1 MNNMN
6 KINNSYDLFFKKE
19 NLDFNK
25 TEKIVNDSL
34 KKADDG
40 ELFLEFKQSES
51 FVYDDKKIKNASI
64 STDKGF
70 GLRSVKDETSAYSH
84 SSNIN
89 ETSIKNASKVVQS
102 ILSTSSK
109 SKIINPV
116 RTNKKHYSNINPL
129 NGFSS
134 NEKTKLL
141 KSIDEYARKLNK
153 KVKQVSASLH
163 GEWQAVHILRKGG
176 YHCGDIRPLVRLN
189 ISITVDDGKRM
200 ETGSSGAGGRRNY
213 IDFFNEKIWKQQT
226 EDALRQALTNLK
238 SKSAPAGKM
247 PIVLGPGWPGIIL
260 HEAIGHGLEGDFNRK
275 KISVFSEL
283 LGKKI
288 ASKNVTVVDD
298 GTIDNRRGSITVDD
312 EGTPSQCTTL
322 IENGIM
328 VGHMQDR
335 LNANLMKTKSTG
347 NGRRES
353 YEYLPMPRMTN
364 TYMLGGDVP
373 EEDIFK
379 SVKKGLYA
387 VNFSGGSVDITSGQ
401 FEFSASEAYMIENG
415 KVTNPV
421 KGATLIGKGE
431 EVLKKISLVGNNMS
445 LDGGIGTCGKE
456 GQGVPVG
463 VGQPTIL
470 VDEILVGGTDV

>member
-1 MNNMN
+1 MN
-6 KINNSYDLFFKKE
+6 KTHSSYDLFFKKE
-19 NLDFNK
+19 GLDFGK
-25 TEKIVNDSL
+25 TEKIVNESL
-34 KKADDG
+34 RKADDG

-51 FVYDDKKIKNASI
+51 FVYDDKKIKNAST

-70 GLRSVKDETSAYSH
+70 GIRSVKDETSAYSH
-84 SSNIN
+84 SSDIS
-89 ETSIKNASKVVQS
+89 ETSIKNAGKTVRS
-102 ILSTSSK
+102 ILSSSSK
-109 SKIINPV
+109 SKIIDPI
-116 RTNKKHYSNINPL
+116 RTNKKYYSNLNPL
-129 NGFSS
+129 NGFTS
-134 NEKTKLL
+134 EQKTKLL
-141 KSIDEYARKLNK
+141 KSIDEYARKLDK
-153 KVKQVSASLH
+153 RVKQVSASLH
-163 GEWQAVHILRKGG
+163 GEWQAIHILRKGG

-200 ETGSSGAGGRRNY
+200 ETGLSGVGGRKNY
-213 IDFFNEKIWKQQT
+213 IDFFTDTIWKKQT
-226 EDALRQALTNLK
+226 KDALRQAITNLK
-238 SKSAPAGKM
+238 SSPAPAGKM

-275 KISVFSEL
+275 KISVFSDL

-298 GTIDNRRGSITVDD
+298 GTIEDKRGSITVDD

-335 LNANLMKTKSTG
+335 LNASLMKTRSTG

-364 TYMLGGDVP
+364 TYMLSGNVP

-401 FEFSASEAYMIENG
+401 FEFSVSEAYMIENG
-415 KVTNPV
+415 KITKPV

-431 EVLKKISLVGNNMS
+431 EVLKKISLVGNNMA

>member
-1 MNNMN
+1 MKNTC
-6 KINNSYDLFFKKE
+6 NSYDLFFKKE
-19 NLDFNK
+19 GLDFGK
-25 TEKIVNDSL
+25 TEKIVNESL
-34 KKADDG
+34 RKADDG
-40 ELFLEFKQSES
+40 ELFLEFKQSEN
-51 FVYDDKKIKNASI
+51 FVYDDKKIKNAST

-70 GLRSVKDETSAYSH
+70 GLRSVKDETSAYSN
-84 SSNIN
+84 SSDIS
-89 ETSIKNASKVVQS
+89 ETSIKNAGKTVQS
-102 ILSTSSK
+102 ILSSSSK
-109 SKIINPV
+109 SKIIDPI
-116 RTNKKHYSNINPL
+116 RTNKKHYSNLNPM
-129 NGFSS
+129 NGFSP
-134 NEKTKLL
+134 EQKTKLL
-141 KSIDEYARKLNK
+141 KSIDEYARKLDK
-153 KVKQVSASLH
+153 RVKQVSASLH

-189 ISITVDDGKRM
+189 ISVTVDDGKRM
-200 ETGSSGAGGRRNY
+200 ETGLSGTGGRKNY
-213 IDFFNEKIWKQQT
+213 VNFFNEKLWKEQT
-226 EDALRQALTNLK
+226 KDALRQAVTNLK
-238 SKSAPAGKM
+238 SRPTPAGKM
-247 PIVLGPGWPGIIL
+247 PVVLGSGWPGIIL

-275 KISVFSEL
+275 KISVFSDL

-298 GTIDNRRGSITVDD
+298 GTINDRRGSITVDD

-335 LNANLMKTKSTG
+335 LNARLMKTKSTG

-364 TYMLGGDVP
+364 TYMLSGNVP
-373 EEDIFK
+373 QEDIFK

-415 KVTNPV
+415 KVSKPV

-431 EVLKKISLVGNNMS
+431 EVLKKISLVGNNMA
-445 LDGGIGTCGKE
+445 LDEGIGTCGKE

>member
-1 MNNMN
+1 MKN
-6 KINNSYDLFFKKE
+6 ICNSYDLFFKKE
-19 NLDFNK
+19 GLDFGK
-25 TEKIVNDSL
+25 TEKIVNESL
-34 KKADDG
+34 RKADDG

-51 FVYDDKKIKNASI
+51 FVYDDKKIKNAST

-70 GLRSVKDETSAYSH
+70 GLRSVKDETSAYSN
-84 SSNIN
+84 SSDIS
-89 ETSIKNASKVVQS
+89 ETSIKNAGKTVQS
-102 ILSTSSK
+102 ILSSSSK
-109 SKIINPV
+109 SKIIVPV
-116 RTNKKHYSNINPL
+116 RTNKKHYSNLNPR
-129 NGFSS
+129 NGFSP
-134 NEKTKLL
+134 EQKTKLL
-141 KSIDEYARKLNK
+141 KSIDEYARKLDK
-153 KVKQVSASLH
+153 RVKQVSASLH
-163 GEWQAVHILRKGG
+163 GEWQAVHILRRGG

-189 ISITVDDGKRM
+189 ISVTVDDGKRM
-200 ETGSSGAGGRRNY
+200 ETGLSGAGGRKNY
-213 IDFFNEKIWKQQT
+213 VDFFNEKIWKEQT
-226 EDALRQALTNLK
+226 KDALRQAVTNLK
-238 SKSAPAGKM
+238 SRPTPAGKM
-247 PIVLGPGWPGIIL
+247 PVVLGPGWPGIIL

-275 KISVFSEL
+275 KISVFSDL

-288 ASKNVTVVDD
+288 ASKNVTIVDD
-298 GTIDNRRGSITVDD
+298 GTINDRRGSITVDD

-335 LNANLMKTKSTG
+335 LNGRLMKTKSTG

-364 TYMLGGDVP
+364 TYMLSGNVP
-373 EEDIFK
+373 QEDIFK

-415 KVTNPV
+415 KVSKPV

-431 EVLKKISLVGNNMS
+431 EVLKKISLVGNNMA
-445 LDGGIGTCGKE
+445 LDEGIGTCGKE

>member
-1 MNNMN
+1 MKNF
-6 KINNSYDLFFKKE
+6 NNSYDLFFKNE
-19 NLDFNK
+19 GLDFNK
-25 TEKIVNDSL
+25 IEKIINESL
-34 KKADDG
+34 RKADDG
-40 ELFLEFKQSES
+40 ELFLEFRQSEN
-51 FVYDDKKIKNASI
+51 FIFDDKKIKNASASI
-64 STDKGF
+64 DKGF
-70 GLRSVKDETSAYSH
+70 GLRSIKDETSAYSH
-84 SSNIN
+84 SSDIS
-89 ETSIKNASKVVQS
+89 ERSIKNAGKTVQS
-102 ILSTSSK
+102 ILSSSSK
-109 SKIINPV
+109 SKIIDPI

-129 NGFSS
+129 SDFTT
-134 NEKTKLL
+134 EQKTKLL
-141 KSIDEYARKLNK
+141 KSIDEYARKLDK
-153 KVKQVSASLH
+153 RVKQVSASLH

-189 ISITVDDGKRM
+189 ISVTIDNGKIM
-200 ETGSSGAGGRRNY
+200 ETGLSGMGGRKNY
-213 IDFFNEKIWKQQT
+213 EDFFNDKTWKKQT
-226 EDALRQALTNLK
+226 KDALRQAITNLE
-238 SKSAPAGKM
+238 SSPAPAEKM
-247 PIVLGPGWPGIIL
+247 PIILGPGWPGIIL

-275 KISVFSEL
+275 KISVFSDL

-298 GTIDNRRGSITVDD
+298 GTINNKRGSITIDD

-322 IENGIM
+322 IKNGIM

-335 LNANLMKTKSTG
+335 LNASLMKTKSTG

-364 TYMLGGDVP
+364 TYMLSGNVP

-401 FEFSASEAYMIENG
+401 FEFSTSEAYMVENG
-415 KVTNPV
+415 KITKPV

-431 EVLKKISLVGNNMS
+431 EVLKKISQVGNNMA

>member
-1 MNNMN
+1 MKN
-6 KINNSYDLFFKKE
+6 ICNSYDLFFKKE
-19 NLDFNK
+19 GLDFGK
-25 TEKIVNDSL
+25 TEKIVNESL
-34 KKADDG
+34 RKADDG

-51 FVYDDKKIKNASI
+51 FVYDDKKIKNAST

-70 GLRSVKDETSAYSH
+70 GLRSVKDETSAYSN
-84 SSNIN
+84 SSDIS
-89 ETSIKNASKVVQS
+89 ETSIKNAGKTVQS
-102 ILSTSSK
+102 ILSSSSK
-109 SKIINPV
+109 SKIIDPI
-116 RTNKKHYSNINPL
+116 RTNKKHYSNLNPM
-129 NGFSS
+129 NGFSP
-134 NEKTKLL
+134 EQKTKLL
-141 KSIDEYARKLNK
+141 KSIDEYARKLDK
-153 KVKQVSASLH
+153 RVKQVSASLH

-189 ISITVDDGKRM
+189 ISVTVDDGKRM
-200 ETGSSGAGGRRNY
+200 ETGLSGAGGRKNY
-213 IDFFNEKIWKQQT
+213 VDFFNEKIWKEQT
-226 EDALRQALTNLK
+226 KDALRQAVTNLK
-238 SKSAPAGKM
+238 SRPTPAGKM
-247 PIVLGPGWPGIIL
+247 PVVLGSGWPGILL

-275 KISVFSEL
+275 KISVFSDL

-298 GTIDNRRGSITVDD
+298 GTINDRRGSITVDD

-335 LNANLMKTKSTG
+335 LNARLMKTKSTG

-364 TYMLGGDVP
+364 TYMLSGNIP
-373 EEDIFK
+373 QEDIFK

-415 KVTNPV
+415 KVSKPV

-431 EVLKKISLVGNNMS
+431 EVLKKISLVGNNMA
-445 LDGGIGTCGKE
+445 LDEGIGTCGKE

>member
-1 MNNMN
+1 MKN
-6 KINNSYDLFFKKE
+6 ICNSYDLFFKKE
-19 NLDFNK
+19 GLDFGK
-25 TEKIVNDSL
+25 TEKIVNESL
-34 KKADDG
+34 RKADDG

-51 FVYDDKKIKNASI
+51 FVYDDKKIKNAST

-70 GLRSVKDETSAYSH
+70 GLRSVKDETSAYSN
-84 SSNIN
+84 SSDIS
-89 ETSIKNASKVVQS
+89 ETSIKNAGKTVQS
-102 ILSTSSK
+102 ILSSSSK
-109 SKIINPV
+109 SKIIDPI
-116 RTNKKHYSNINPL
+116 RTNKKHYSNLNPM
-129 NGFSS
+129 NGFSP
-134 NEKTKLL
+134 EQKTKLL
-141 KSIDEYARKLNK
+141 KSIDEYARKLDK
-153 KVKQVSASLH
+153 RVKQVSASLH
-163 GEWQAVHILRKGG
+163 GEWQAVHILRRGG

-189 ISITVDDGKRM
+189 ISVTVDDGKRM
-200 ETGSSGAGGRRNY
+200 ETGLSGTGGRKNY
-213 IDFFNEKIWKQQT
+213 VDFFNEKIWKEQT
-226 EDALRQALTNLK
+226 KDALRQAVTNLK
-238 SKSAPAGKM
+238 SRPTPAGKM
-247 PIVLGPGWPGIIL
+247 PVVLGPGWPGIIL

-275 KISVFSEL
+275 KISVFSDL

-288 ASKNVTVVDD
+288 ASKNVTIVDD
-298 GTIDNRRGSITVDD
+298 GTINDRRGSITVDD

-335 LNANLMKTKSTG
+335 LNAKLMKTKSTG

-364 TYMLGGDVP
+364 TYMLSGNVP
-373 EEDIFK
+373 QEDIFK

-415 KVTNPV
+415 KVSKPV

-431 EVLKKISLVGNNMS
+431 EVLKKISLVGNNMA
-445 LDGGIGTCGKE
+445 LDEGIGTCGKE

>member
-1 MNNMN
+1 MN
-6 KINNSYDLFFKKE
+6 KTHSSYDLFFKKE
-19 NLDFNK
+19 GLDFGK
-25 TEKIVNDSL
+25 TEKIVNESL
-34 KKADDG
+34 RKADDG

-51 FVYDDKKIKNASI
+51 FVYDDKKIKNAST

-84 SSNIN
+84 SSDIS
-89 ETSIKNASKVVQS
+89 ETSIKNAGKTVKS
-102 ILSTSSK
+102 ILSSSSK
-109 SKIINPV
+109 SKIIDPI
-116 RTNKKHYSNINPL
+116 RTNKKHYSNLNPM
-129 NGFSS
+129 NGFSP
-134 NEKTKLL
+134 EQKTKLL
-141 KSIDEYARKLNK
+141 KSIDEYARKLDK
-153 KVKQVSASLH
+153 RVKQVSASLH

-189 ISITVDDGKRM
+189 ISITVDNGKRM
-200 ETGSSGAGGRRNY
+200 ETGSSGIGGRKSY
-213 IDFFNEKIWKQQT
+213 IEFFNPQIWQMQT
-226 EDALRQALTNLK
+226 KEALRQAIINLK
-238 SKSAPAGKM
+238 SCPTPAGKM

-275 KISVFSEL
+275 KISVFSDL

-298 GTIDNRRGSITVDD
+298 GTIEDKRGSITVDD

-335 LNANLMKTKSTG
+335 LNARLMKTNSTG

-364 TYMLGGDVP
+364 TYMLSGNVP
-373 EEDIFK
+373 QEDIFK

-415 KVTNPV
+415 KVSKPV

-431 EVLKKISLVGNNMS
+431 EVLKKISLVGNNMA

>member
-1 MNNMN
+1 MEN
-6 KINNSYDLFFKKE
+6 INNSYDLFFKKE
-19 NLDFNK
+19 GLNFNK
-25 TEKIVNDSL
+25 TEKIINESL
-34 KKADDG
+34 RKADDG
-40 ELFLEFKQSES
+40 ELFLEFRQSES
-51 FVYDDKKIKNASI
+51 FIFDDKKIKNAST
-64 STDKGF
+64 SVDKGF
-70 GLRSVKDETSAYSH
+70 GLRSIKDETSAYSH
-84 SSNIN
+84 SSEIN
-89 ETSIKNASKVVQS
+89 EKNIEIAGKTVQS

-109 SKIINPV
+109 SKIVDPI
-116 RTNKKHYSNINPL
+116 RTNKKHYSEINPL
-129 NGFSS
+129 NGFATV
-134 NEKTKLL
+134 EKTKLL
-141 KSIDEYARKLNK
+141 KSIDNYARKLDRR
-153 KVKQVSASLH
+153 VKQVSASLS
-163 GEWQAVHILRKGG
+163 GEWQAIHILRKSGC
-176 YHCGDIRPLVRLN
+176 HCGDIRPLVRLN
-189 ISITVDDGKRM
+189 ISITVDNGKRM
-200 ETGSSGAGGRRNY
+200 ETGSSGIGGRKIY
-213 IDFFNEKIWKQQT
+213 QEFFDPKIWQT
-226 EDALRQALTNLK
+226 QTQEALRQAITNLK
-238 SKSAPAGKM
+238 SCRTPAGKM
-247 PIVLGPGWPGIIL
+247 PIILGPGWPGIIL

-275 KISVFSEL
+275 KISVFSNL

-298 GTIDNRRGSITVDD
+298 GTINDRRGSITIDD

-335 LNANLMKTKSTG
+335 LNASLMKTKSTG
-347 NGRRES
+347 NGRRQS

-364 TYMLGGDVP
+364 TYMLSGNVP

-401 FEFSASEAYMIENG
+401 FEFSASEAYIVENG
-415 KVTNPV
+415 KIGKPV

-431 EVLKKISLVGNNMS
+431 EVLKKISLVGNNME
-445 LDGGIGTCGKE
+445 LDGGIGTCGKD

>member
-1 MNNMN
+1 MN
-6 KINNSYDLFFKKE
+6 KTLNSYDFFFKNE
-19 NLDFNK
+19 GLDFGK
-25 TEKIVNDSL
+25 TEKIVNESL
-34 KKADDG
+34 RKADDG
-40 ELFLEFKQSES
+40 EIFLEFKQSES
-51 FVYDDKKIKNASI
+51 FVYDDKKIKNAST

-70 GLRSVKDETSAYSH
+70 GLRSVKDETSAYSN
-84 SSNIN
+84 SSDIS
-89 ETSIKNASKVVQS
+89 ETSIKNAGKTVQS
-102 ILSTSSK
+102 ILSSSSK
-109 SKIINPV
+109 SKIIDPI
-116 RTNKKHYSNINPL
+116 RTNKKHYSNLNPM
-129 NGFSS
+129 NGFSP
-134 NEKTKLL
+134 EQKTKLL
-141 KSIDEYARKLNK
+141 KSIDEYARKLDK
-153 KVKQVSASLH
+153 RVKQVSASLH

-189 ISITVDDGKRM
+189 ISVTVDDGKRM
-200 ETGSSGAGGRRNY
+200 ETGLSGTGGRKNY
-213 IDFFNEKIWKQQT
+213 VNFFNEKIWKEQT
-226 EDALRQALTNLK
+226 KDALRQAVTNLK
-238 SKSAPAGKM
+238 SRPTPAGKM
-247 PIVLGPGWPGIIL
+247 PVVLGSGWPGIIL

-275 KISVFSEL
+275 KISVFSDL

-288 ASKNVTVVDD
+288 ASKNVTIVDD
-298 GTIDNRRGSITVDD
+298 GTINDRRGSITVDD

-335 LNANLMKTKSTG
+335 LNARLMKTKSTG

-364 TYMLGGDVP
+364 TYMLSGNVP
-373 EEDIFK
+373 QEDIFK

-415 KVTNPV
+415 KVSKPV

-431 EVLKKISLVGNNMS
+431 EVLKKISLVGNNMA
-445 LDGGIGTCGKE
+445 LDEGIGTCGKE

>member
-1 MNNMN
+1 MD
-6 KINNSYDLFFKKE
+6 KTHSSYDIFFNKE
-19 NLDFNK
+19 GLNFNK
-25 TEKIVNDSL
+25 TEKIVNESL
-34 KKADDG
+34 QKADDG
-40 ELFLEFKQSES
+40 ELYLEFKQSES
-51 FVYDDKKIKNASI
+51 YEYDDKKIKNANVSV
-64 STDKGF
+64 DKGF
-70 GLRSVKDETSAYSH
+70 GIRSVKDETSAYSH
-84 SSNIN
+84 SSDISESSIIN
-89 ETSIKNASKVVQS
+89 AGKTVKS
-102 ILSTSSK
+102 ILSSSSK
-109 SKIINPV
+109 SKIIDPI

-134 NEKTKLL
+134 EEKTKLL
-141 KSIDEYARKLNK
+141 KSINEYARKLDK
-153 KVKQVSASLH
+153 RVKQVSVSLH

-176 YHCGDIRPLVRLN
+176 CHCGDIRPLVRLN

-200 ETGSSGAGGRRNY
+200 ETGSSGVGGRKNY
-213 IDFFNEKIWKQQT
+213 IDFFDEKNWKEQT
-226 EDALRQALTNLK
+226 KDALRQAVTNLK
-238 SKSAPAGKM
+238 SKPTPAGKM
-247 PIVLGPGWPGIIL
+247 PVVLGPGWPGIIL

-275 KISVFSEL
+275 KISVFSDL

-298 GTIDNRRGSITVDD
+298 GTIKNRRGSITIDD

-335 LNANLMKTKSTG
+335 LNAKLMKTKSTG

-364 TYMLGGDVP
+364 TYMLSGNVP
-373 EEDIFK
+373 QEEVFK

-401 FEFSASEAYMIENG
+401 FEFSASEAYLIENG
-415 KVTNPV
+415 KITAPV

-431 EVLKKISLVGNNMS
+431 EVLKKISLVGNNMT
-445 LDGGIGTCGKE
+445 LDKGVGTCGKE

>member
-1 MNNMN
+1 MKNF
-6 KINNSYDLFFKKE
+6 NNSYDLFFKNE
-19 NLDFNK
+19 GLDFNK
-25 TEKIVNDSL
+25 IEKIINESL
-34 KKADDG
+34 RKADDG
-40 ELFLEFKQSES
+40 ELFLEFRQSEN
-51 FVYDDKKIKNASI
+51 FIFDDKKIKNASASI
-64 STDKGF
+64 DKGF
-70 GLRSVKDETSAYSH
+70 GLRSIKDETSAYSH
-84 SSNIN
+84 SSDIS
-89 ETSIKNASKVVQS
+89 ERSIKNAGKTVQS
-102 ILSTSSK
+102 ILSSSSK
-109 SKIINPV
+109 SKIIDPI

-129 NGFSS
+129 SDFTT
-134 NEKTKLL
+134 EQKTKLL
-141 KSIDEYARKLNK
+141 KSIDEYARKLDK
-153 KVKQVSASLH
+153 RVKQVSASLH

-189 ISITVDDGKRM
+189 ISVTIDNGKIM
-200 ETGSSGAGGRRNY
+200 ETGLSGMGGRKNY
-213 IDFFNEKIWKQQT
+213 EDFFNDKTWKKQT
-226 EDALRQALTNLK
+226 KDALRQAITNLE
-238 SKSAPAGKM
+238 SSPAPAGKM
-247 PIVLGPGWPGIIL
+247 PIILGPGWPGIIL

-275 KISVFSEL
+275 KISVFSDL

-298 GTIDNRRGSITVDD
+298 GTINNKRGSITIDD

-322 IENGIM
+322 IKNGIM

-335 LNANLMKTKSTG
+335 LNASLMKTKSTG

-364 TYMLGGDVP
+364 TYMLSGNVP

-401 FEFSASEAYMIENG
+401 FEFSTSEAYMVENG
-415 KVTNPV
+415 KITKPV

-431 EVLKKISLVGNNMS
+431 EVLKKISQVGNNMA

>member
-1 MNNMN
+1 MKNF
-6 KINNSYDLFFKKE
+6 NNSYDLFFKNE
-19 NLDFNK
+19 GLDFNK
-25 TEKIVNDSL
+25 TEKIINESL
-34 KKADDG
+34 RKADDG
-40 ELFLEFKQSES
+40 ELFLEFRQSEN
-51 FVYDDKKIKNASI
+51 FIFDDKKIKNASTSI
-64 STDKGF
+64 DKGF
-70 GLRSVKDETSAYSH
+70 GLRSIKDETSAYSH
-84 SSNIN
+84 SSDIS
-89 ETSIKNASKVVQS
+89 ERSIKNAGKTVQS
-102 ILSTSSK
+102 ILSSSSK
-109 SKIINPV
+109 SEIIDPI

-129 NGFSS
+129 SGFTT
-134 NEKTKLL
+134 EQKTKLL
-141 KSIDEYARKLNK
+141 KSIDEYARKLDK
-153 KVKQVSASLH
+153 RVKQVSASLH

-189 ISITVDDGKRM
+189 ISVTIDNGKIM
-200 ETGSSGAGGRRNY
+200 ETGLSGMGGRKNY
-213 IDFFNEKIWKQQT
+213 EDFFNDKTWKEQT
-226 EDALRQALTNLK
+226 KDALRQAITNLK
-238 SKSAPAGKM
+238 SSPAPAGKM
-247 PIVLGPGWPGIIL
+247 PIILGPGWPGIIL

-275 KISVFSEL
+275 KISVFSDL

-298 GTIDNRRGSITVDD
+298 GTINDKRGSITIDD

-322 IENGIM
+322 IKNGIM

-335 LNANLMKTKSTG
+335 LNASLMKTKSTG

-364 TYMLGGDVP
+364 TYMLSGNVP

-401 FEFSASEAYMIENG
+401 FEFSTSEAYMVENG
-415 KVTNPV
+415 KITKPV

-431 EVLKKISLVGNNMS
+431 EVLKKISQIGNNMA

-470 VDEILVGGTDV
+470 VDKILVGGTDV

>member
-1 MNNMN
+1 MT
-6 KINNSYDLFFKKE
+6 KTHNSYDLFFKKE
-19 NLDFNK
+19 ELDFNK
-25 TEKIVNDSL
+25 TEKIVNESL

-40 ELFLEFKQSES
+40 ELFLELKQSEN
-51 FVYDDKKIKNASI
+51 FVFDDGKIKNASVSI
-64 STDKGF
+64 DKGF

-84 SSNIN
+84 SSDIS
-89 ETSIKNASKVVQS
+89 ESSIKNAGKTVQT
-102 ILSTSSK
+102 ILSSSSK
-109 SKIINPV
+109 SKIIDPI
-116 RTNKKHYSNINPL
+116 RTNKNHYTNINPL
-129 NGFSS
+129 EGFSS
-134 NEKTKLL
+134 EEKTRLL
-141 KSIDEYARKLNK
+141 KSINEYARKLDK
-153 KVKQVSASLH
+153 RVKQVSASLN

-189 ISITVDDGKRM
+189 ISVTVDDGKRM
-200 ETGSSGAGGRRNY
+200 ETGSSGAGGRKNY
-213 IDFFNEKIWKQQT
+213 IDFFEEKIWQEQT
-226 EDALRQALTNLK
+226 KDALRQAVTNLK
-238 SKSAPAGKM
+238 SKPTPAGKM

-275 KISVFSEL
+275 KISVFSDL
-283 LGKKI
+283 LGKRI

-298 GTIDNRRGSITVDD
+298 GTINNRRGSITVDD

-335 LNANLMKTKSTG
+335 LNASLMKTRSTG

-364 TYMLGGDVP
+364 TYMISGNVP
-373 EEDIFK
+373 QEEIFK

-415 KVTNPV
+415 KVTKPV

-431 EVLKKISLVGNNMS
+431 EVLKKISLVGNNMA

>member
-1 MNNMN
+1 MS
-6 KINNSYDLFFKKE
+6 KIYNSYDVFFKNE

-25 TEKIVNDSL
+25 TEKIVNESL
-34 KKADDG
+34 RKADDG
-40 ELFLEFKQSES
+40 ELFLEFKQSEN
-51 FVYDDKKIKNASI
+51 FTFDNKKIKNASS
-64 STDKGF
+64 STEKGF
-70 GLRSVKDETSAYSH
+70 GLRSVKDDTSAYSH
-84 SSNIN
+84 SSEISEKN
-89 ETSIKNASKVVQS
+89 IKNSGKVVQS
-102 ILSTSSK
+102 ILSSSSK
-109 SKIINPV
+109 SKIIDPI
-116 RTNKKHYSNINPL
+116 RTNKKHYSNLNPL
-129 NGFSS
+129 DTFTSE
-134 NEKTKLL
+134 EKTKLL
-141 KSIDEYARKLNK
+141 KSIDEYARKYDK
-153 KVKQVSASLH
+153 RVKQVSASLS
-163 GEWQAVHILRKGG
+163 GEWQAIYILRKGG

-189 ISITVDDGKRM
+189 ISVTVDNGKRM
-200 ETGSSGAGGRRNY
+200 ETGSNGIGGRKNY
-213 IDFFNEKIWKQQT
+213 IEFFNEKNWKDQVK
-226 EDALRQALTNLK
+226 DAIRQAIINLK
-238 SKSAPAGKM
+238 SCPAPAGKM
-247 PIVLGPGWPGIIL
+247 PIILGPGWPGIIL

-275 KISVFSEL
+275 KISVFSNL

-298 GTIDNRRGSITVDD
+298 GTINNKRGSLTIDD

-322 IENGIM
+322 IKDGIM

-335 LNANLMKTKSTG
+335 LNGRLMKTKSTG

-364 TYMLGGDVP
+364 TYMLSGNVP
-373 EEDIFK
+373 QEDIFK

-401 FEFSASEAYMIENG
+401 FEFSASEAYLIENG
-415 KVTNPV
+415 KVSKPV

-431 EVLKKISLVGNNMS
+431 EVLKKISLVGNNMA
-445 LDGGIGTCGKE
+445 LDDGIGTCGKE

>member
-1 MNNMN
+1 MKNF
-6 KINNSYDLFFKKE
+6 NNSYDLFFKNE
-19 NLDFNK
+19 GLDFNK
-25 TEKIVNDSL
+25 IEKIINESL
-34 KKADDG
+34 RKADDG
-40 ELFLEFKQSES
+40 ELFLEFRQSEN
-51 FVYDDKKIKNASI
+51 FIFDDKKIKNASTSI
-64 STDKGF
+64 DKGF
-70 GLRSVKDETSAYSH
+70 GLRSIKNETSAYSH
-84 SSNIN
+84 SSDIS
-89 ETSIKNASKVVQS
+89 ERSIKNAGKTVQS
-102 ILSTSSK
+102 ILSSSSK
-109 SKIINPV
+109 SKIIDPI

-129 NGFSS
+129 SS
-134 NEKTKLL
+134 FTTEQKTKLL
-141 KSIDEYARKLNK
+141 KSIDEYARKLDK
-153 KVKQVSASLH
+153 RVKQVSASLH

-189 ISITVDDGKRM
+189 ISVTIDNGKIM
-200 ETGSSGAGGRRNY
+200 ETGLSGMGGRKNY
-213 IDFFNEKIWKQQT
+213 EDFFNDKTWKEQT
-226 EDALRQALTNLK
+226 KDALRQAITNLK
-238 SKSAPAGKM
+238 SSPAPAGKM
-247 PIVLGPGWPGIIL
+247 PIILGPGWPGIIL

-275 KISVFSEL
+275 KISVFSDL

-298 GTIDNRRGSITVDD
+298 GTINDKRGSITIDD

-322 IENGIM
+322 IKNGIM

-335 LNANLMKTKSTG
+335 LNASLMKTKSTG

-364 TYMLGGDVP
+364 TYMLSGNVP

-401 FEFSASEAYMIENG
+401 FEFSTSEAYMVENG
-415 KVTNPV
+415 KITKPV

-431 EVLKKISLVGNNMS
+431 EVLKKISQVGNNMA

>member
-1 MNNMN
+1 MKN
-6 KINNSYDLFFKKE
+6 ICNSYDLFFKKE
-19 NLDFNK
+19 GLDFGK
-25 TEKIVNDSL
+25 TEKIVNESL
-34 KKADDG
+34 RKADDG

-51 FVYDDKKIKNASI
+51 FVYDDKKIKNAST

-70 GLRSVKDETSAYSH
+70 GLRSVKDETSAYSN
-84 SSNIN
+84 SSDIS
-89 ETSIKNASKVVQS
+89 ETSIKNAGKTVQS
-102 ILSTSSK
+102 ILSSSSK
-109 SKIINPV
+109 SKIIDPI
-116 RTNKKHYSNINPL
+116 RTNKKHYSNLNPM
-129 NGFSS
+129 NGFSP
-134 NEKTKLL
+134 EQKTKLL
-141 KSIDEYARKLNK
+141 KSIDEYARKLDK
-153 KVKQVSASLH
+153 RVKQVSASLH
-163 GEWQAVHILRKGG
+163 GEWQAVHILRRGG

-189 ISITVDDGKRM
+189 ISVTVDDGKRM
-200 ETGSSGAGGRRNY
+200 ETGLSGAGGRKNY
-213 IDFFNEKIWKQQT
+213 VDFFNEKIWKEQT
-226 EDALRQALTNLK
+226 KDALRQAVTNLK
-238 SKSAPAGKM
+238 SRPTPAGKM
-247 PIVLGPGWPGIIL
+247 PVVLGPGWPGIIL

-275 KISVFSEL
+275 KISVFSDL

-288 ASKNVTVVDD
+288 ASKNVTIVDD
-298 GTIDNRRGSITVDD
+298 GTINDRRGSITVDD

-335 LNANLMKTKSTG
+335 LNGRLMKTKSTG

-364 TYMLGGDVP
+364 TYMLSGNVP
-373 EEDIFK
+373 QEDIFK

-415 KVTNPV
+415 KVSKPV

-431 EVLKKISLVGNNMS
+431 EVLKKISLVGNNMA
-445 LDGGIGTCGKE
+445 LDEGIGTCGKE

>member
-1 MNNMN
+1 MKNSY
-6 KINNSYDLFFKKE
+6 NSYDLFFKNE
-19 NLDFNK
+19 GLDFGK
-25 TEKIVNDSL
+25 TEKIVNESL
-34 KKADDG
+34 RKADDG
-40 ELFLEFKQSES
+40 EIFLEFKQSES
-51 FVYDDKKIKNASI
+51 FVYDDKKIKNASA

-84 SSNIN
+84 SSDIS
-89 ETSIKNASKVVQS
+89 ETSIKNAGKTVQS
-102 ILSTSSK
+102 ILSSSSK
-109 SKIINPV
+109 SKIIDPI
-116 RTNKKHYSNINPL
+116 RTNKKHYSNLNPL
-129 NGFSS
+129 NSFTS
-134 NEKTKLL
+134 EKKTNLL
-141 KSIDEYARKLNK
+141 KSIDEYARKLDK
-153 KVKQVSASLH
+153 RVKQVSASLH

-189 ISITVDDGKRM
+189 ISVNVEDGKRM
-200 ETGSSGAGGRRNY
+200 EIGSSGSGGRKNY
-213 IDFFNEKIWKQQT
+213 TDFFDEKIWKKQT
-226 EDALRQALTNLK
+226 RDALRQAVTNLK
-238 SKSAPAGKM
+238 SISAPAGKM

-275 KISVFSEL
+275 KISVFSDL

-298 GTIDNRRGSITVDD
+298 GTISNKRGSITVDD

-364 TYMLGGDVP
+364 TYMLSGNVP
-373 EEDIFK
+373 QEDIFK

-415 KVTNPV
+415 KISKPV

-431 EVLKKISLVGNNMS
+431 EVLKKISLVGNNMA

-470 VDEILVGGTDV
+470 VDEILVGGTDI

>member
-1 MNNMN
+1 MKNTY
-6 KINNSYDLFFKKE
+6 NSYDLFFKNE
-19 NLDFNK
+19 GLDFGK
-25 TEKIVNDSL
+25 TEKIVNESL
-34 KKADDG
+34 RKADDG
-40 ELFLEFKQSES
+40 ELYLEFKQSES
-51 FVYDDKKIKNASI
+51 YVYDDKKIKNAST

-84 SSNIN
+84 SSDIS
-89 ETSIKNASKVVQS
+89 ETSIKNAGKTVQS
-102 ILSTSSK
+102 ILSSSSK
-109 SKIINPV
+109 SKIIDPI
-116 RTNKKHYSNINPL
+116 RTNKKHYSNLNPM
-129 NGFSS
+129 NDFSS
-134 NEKTKLL
+134 EQKTKLL
-141 KSIDEYARKLNK
+141 KSIDEYARKLDK
-153 KVKQVSASLH
+153 RVKQVSASLH
-163 GEWQAVHILRKGG
+163 GEWQVVHILRRGG

-189 ISITVDDGKRM
+189 ISVTVDDGKRM
-200 ETGSSGAGGRRNY
+200 ETGLSGAGGRKNY
-213 IDFFNEKIWKQQT
+213 VNFFNEKIWKEQT
-226 EDALRQALTNLK
+226 KDALRQAVTNLK
-238 SKSAPAGKM
+238 SRPAPAGKM

-275 KISVFSEL
+275 KISVFSNL

-288 ASKNVTVVDD
+288 ASKNVTIVDD
-298 GTIDNRRGSITVDD
+298 GTINNRRGSITVDD

-335 LNANLMKTKSTG
+335 LNARLMKTNSTG

-364 TYMLGGDVP
+364 TYMLSGNVP
-373 EEDIFK
+373 QEDIFK

-415 KVTNPV
+415 KVTKPV
-421 KGATLIGKGE
+421 KDATLIGKGE
-431 EVLKKISLVGNNMS
+431 EVLKKISLVGNNMA

>member
-176 YHCGDIRPLVRLN
+176 YHCCDIRPLVRLN

-213 IDFFNEKIWKQQT
+213 VDFFNEKIWKQQT

>member
-1 MNNMN
+1 MS
-6 KINNSYDLFFKKE
+6 KTHNSYDLFFKKE
-19 NLDFNK
+19 ELDFNK
-25 TEKIVNDSL
+25 TEKIVNESL

-40 ELFLEFKQSES
+40 ELFLELKQSEN
-51 FVYDDKKIKNASI
+51 FVFDDGKIKNASVSI
-64 STDKGF
+64 DKGF

-84 SSNIN
+84 SSDIS
-89 ETSIKNASKVVQS
+89 ESSIKNAGKTVQT
-102 ILSTSSK
+102 ILSSSSK
-109 SKIINPV
+109 SKIIDPI
-116 RTNKKHYSNINPL
+116 RTNKNHYTNINPL
-129 NGFSS
+129 EGFSS
-134 NEKTKLL
+134 EEKTRLL
-141 KSIDEYARKLNK
+141 KSINEYARKLDK
-153 KVKQVSASLH
+153 RVKQVSASLN

-189 ISITVDDGKRM
+189 ISVTVDDGKRM
-200 ETGSSGAGGRRNY
+200 ETGSSGAGGRKNY
-213 IDFFNEKIWKQQT
+213 IDFFEEKIWQEQT
-226 EDALRQALTNLK
+226 KDALRQAVTNLK
-238 SKSAPAGKM
+238 SKPTPAGKM

-275 KISVFSEL
+275 KISVFSDL
-283 LGKKI
+283 LGKRI

-298 GTIDNRRGSITVDD
+298 GTINNRRGSITVDD

-335 LNANLMKTKSTG
+335 LNASLMKTRSTG

-364 TYMLGGDVP
+364 TYMISGNVP
-373 EEDIFK
+373 QEEIFK

-415 KVTNPV
+415 KVTKPV

-431 EVLKKISLVGNNMS
+431 EVLKKISLVGNNMA

>member
-1 MNNMN
+1 MKNF
-6 KINNSYDLFFKKE
+6 NNSYDLFFKNE
-19 NLDFNK
+19 GLDFNK
-25 TEKIVNDSL
+25 TEKIINESL
-34 KKADDG
+34 RKADDG
-40 ELFLEFKQSES
+40 ELFLEFRQSEN
-51 FVYDDKKIKNASI
+51 FIFDDKKIKNASASI
-64 STDKGF
+64 DKGF
-70 GLRSVKDETSAYSH
+70 GLRSIKDETSAYSH
-84 SSNIN
+84 SSDIS
-89 ETSIKNASKVVQS
+89 ERSIKNAGKTVQS
-102 ILSTSSK
+102 ILSSSSK
-109 SKIINPV
+109 SKIIDPI

-129 NGFSS
+129 SDFTT
-134 NEKTKLL
+134 EQKTKLL
-141 KSIDEYARKLNK
+141 KSIDEYARKLDK
-153 KVKQVSASLH
+153 RVKQVSASLH

-189 ISITVDDGKRM
+189 ISVTIDNGKIM
-200 ETGSSGAGGRRNY
+200 ETGLSGMGGRKNY
-213 IDFFNEKIWKQQT
+213 EDFFNDKTWKKQT
-226 EDALRQALTNLK
+226 KDALRQAITNLE
-238 SKSAPAGKM
+238 SSPAPAGKM
-247 PIVLGPGWPGIIL
+247 PIILGPGWPGIIL

-275 KISVFSEL
+275 KISVFSDL

-298 GTIDNRRGSITVDD
+298 GTINNKRGSITIDD

-322 IENGIM
+322 IKNGIM

-335 LNANLMKTKSTG
+335 LNASLMKTKSTG

-364 TYMLGGDVP
+364 TYMLSGNVP

-401 FEFSASEAYMIENG
+401 FEFSTSEAYMVENG
-415 KVTNPV
+415 KITKPV

-431 EVLKKISLVGNNMS
+431 EVLKKISQVGNNMA
-445 LDGGIGTCGKE
+445 LDGGVGTCGKE

-463 VGQPTIL
+463 AGQPTIL

>member
-1 MNNMN
+1 MN
-6 KINNSYDLFFKKE
+6 KTHSSYDLFFKKE
-19 NLDFNK
+19 GLDFGK
-25 TEKIVNDSL
+25 TEKIVNESL
-34 KKADDG
+34 RKADDG

-51 FVYDDKKIKNASI
+51 FVYDDKKIKNAST

-70 GLRSVKDETSAYSH
+70 GLRSVKDETSAYSN
-84 SSNIN
+84 SSDIS
-89 ETSIKNASKVVQS
+89 ETSIKNAGKTVQS
-102 ILSTSSK
+102 ILSSSSK
-109 SKIINPV
+109 SKIIDPI
-116 RTNKKHYSNINPL
+116 RTNKKHYSNLNPM
-129 NGFSS
+129 NGFSP
-134 NEKTKLL
+134 EQKTKLL
-141 KSIDEYARKLNK
+141 KSIDEYARKLDK
-153 KVKQVSASLH
+153 RVKQVSASLH

-189 ISITVDDGKRM
+189 ISVTVDDGKRM
-200 ETGSSGAGGRRNY
+200 ETGLSGTGGRKNY
-213 IDFFNEKIWKQQT
+213 VNFFNEKIWKEQT
-226 EDALRQALTNLK
+226 KDALRQAVTNLK
-238 SKSAPAGKM
+238 SRPTPAGKM
-247 PIVLGPGWPGIIL
+247 PVVLGSGWPGIIL

-275 KISVFSEL
+275 KISVFSDL

-288 ASKNVTVVDD
+288 ASKNVTIVDD
-298 GTIDNRRGSITVDD
+298 GTINDRRGSITVDD

-335 LNANLMKTKSTG
+335 LNARLMKTKSTG

-364 TYMLGGDVP
+364 TYMLSGNVP
-373 EEDIFK
+373 QEDIFK

-415 KVTNPV
+415 KVSKPV

-431 EVLKKISLVGNNMS
+431 EVLKKISLVGNNMA
-445 LDGGIGTCGKE
+445 LDEGIGTCGKE